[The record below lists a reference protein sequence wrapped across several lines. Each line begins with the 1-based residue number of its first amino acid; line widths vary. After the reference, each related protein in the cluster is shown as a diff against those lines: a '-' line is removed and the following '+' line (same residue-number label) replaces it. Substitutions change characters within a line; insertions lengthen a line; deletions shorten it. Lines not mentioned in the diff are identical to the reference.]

1 MCICG
6 LRVAAIRIAG
16 GQYPV
21 CGMRH
26 AGGEREHERER
37 GEGEGGGVGVGGR
50 EQDTCED
57 APICNY
63 QENHYPLLCSALQD
77 FVVLGVFCALSPSG
91 G

>member
-1 MCICG
+1 VLRQSG
-6 LRVAAIRIAG
+6 LQAASIRFA
-16 GQYPV
+16 V
-21 CGMRH
+21 CGMP
-26 AGGEREHERER
+26 AGNGNGERERER
-37 GEGEGGGVGVGGR
+37 GGGVGVGGR

-63 QENHYPLLCSALQD
+63 QENHYPLFCSALQD